1 MVKSNSQILDIAFVH
16 RETFCEVKGPCI
28 CDRIPDT
35 MFFMFTNITPHFDYF
50 KIRIVV
56 PWRDVKALPG
66 ESSVIDNIW
75 AFKSLDMPIFLEKT
89 FMSYS

>member
-66 ESSVIDNIW
+66 GSGVIDNIGHL
-75 AFKSLDMPIFLEKT
+75 KV
-89 FMSYS
+89 